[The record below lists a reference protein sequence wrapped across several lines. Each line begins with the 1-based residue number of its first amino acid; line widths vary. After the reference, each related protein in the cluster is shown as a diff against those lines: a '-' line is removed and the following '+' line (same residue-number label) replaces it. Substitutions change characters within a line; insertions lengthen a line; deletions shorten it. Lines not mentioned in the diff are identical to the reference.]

1 MRRKSSE
8 SIGQLL
14 SQYLR
19 EEGLETP
26 LNERRAIAA
35 WSRILG
41 PAISNYTTSLE
52 IRNQVLY
59 VSLSSSVLRQ
69 ELMMQ
74 RKKLVSR
81 INEASAPNTISDIIF
96 R

>member
-1 MRRKSSE
+1 MRKKSSE

-19 EEGLETP
+19 QEGLETP

-35 WSRILG
+35 WSSILG
-41 PAISNYTTSLE
+41 PAISSYTTSLE

-59 VSLSSSVLRQ
+59 VALSSSVLRQ

-74 RKKLVSR
+74 RRELVRR